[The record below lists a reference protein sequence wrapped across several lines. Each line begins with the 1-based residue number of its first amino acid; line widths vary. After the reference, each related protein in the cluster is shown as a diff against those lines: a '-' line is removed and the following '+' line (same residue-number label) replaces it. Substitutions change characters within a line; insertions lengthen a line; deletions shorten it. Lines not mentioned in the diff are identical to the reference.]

1 MNEKDMVNDYL
12 AALNGSIG
20 NYGKII
26 AETENPQLRQ
36 ALQQIRNED
45 EQRQFS
51 LYQAATQKGYYKP
64 AAQANPTQIQQVK
77 SELTAPQQQQ

>member
-12 AALNGSIG
+12 ASLNGSIA

-26 AETENPQLRQ
+26 AETDNAQLRQ
-36 ALQQIRNED
+36 KLQQIRNED
-45 EQRQFS
+45 EQRQWA

-64 AAQANPTQIQQVK
+64 AQQADPSQIQQLK
-77 SELTAPQQQQ
+77 GEMTAPQQQ